1 LRIQSFPIHFSTQV
15 AAYVRTAVVN
25 WLISFPGN
33 WYRVDSRSEGR
44 EPGAISGSIR
54 PWRDPRRM

>member
-1 LRIQSFPIHFSTQV
+1 V
-15 AAYVRTAVVN
+15 AAYVRTAAVN

-33 WYRVDSRSEGR
+33 WYRVDSRSGGR